1 VTIATA
7 SGIRWPEYIACAL
20 LHAHRADV
28 VAYARRNELV
38 CADCRIP
45 LVRARTWPGRLLE
58 WSITVALALFI
69 AGPIALAAWWW
80 R

>member
-1 VTIATA
+1 VIATA
-7 SGIRWPEYIACAL
+7 SGIRWPEYLACAL

-28 VAYARRNELV
+28 VAYARGGEPV

-45 LVRARTWPGRLLE
+45 LARARRWPWRLLE
-58 WSITVALALFI
+58 WSVSFILAVAI
-69 AGPIALAAWWW
+69 AGPIALASWWW